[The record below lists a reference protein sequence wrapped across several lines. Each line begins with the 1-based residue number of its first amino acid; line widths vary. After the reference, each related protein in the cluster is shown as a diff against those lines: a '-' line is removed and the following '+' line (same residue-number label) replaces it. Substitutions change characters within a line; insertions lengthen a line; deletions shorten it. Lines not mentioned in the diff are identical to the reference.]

1 MDKKLLFLKYYDIT
15 VGLLSIENNIPKQ
28 LEILRPDLFFD
39 RHTKNILFGDELI
52 DWIKDRVRPNA
63 QVGLNKIL
71 KSLGIDD
78 SGSMWYWE
86 LFLKTKGMNVKDRL
100 WIAEN
105 EFDNSPWDLLL
116 TIDKDIPEV
125 DLYKNYLNINRS
137 YNNINLIGACEKSIV
152 RVNGNLAILKHS
164 LQHNTF
170 DGISEELCY
179 LIARNL
185 GINCAEAKYLGNGL
199 SLSFIDEN
207 IDLIHAEAFLETD
220 SRNIEVL
227 YKKLVLKDIDKRVR
241 IDFLRLFLFDI
252 LTRQMD
258 RNLTNFGF
266 YKINSYVKLYRLYDN
281 GLSLFSSVKF
291 NPKLR
296 YVSVYGDSEDI
307 LKYVVRQL
315 KNELVDKPFAGKI
328 NEEFLEDIFKPYAN
342 EIFEVRSTNYKDI
355 IKWIMEMYN
364 HIIEQFN

>member
-1 MDKKLLFLKYYDIT
+1 MKNSTLYLKYHDTT
-15 VGLLSIENNIPKQ
+15 VGILYIDNFLPIQ
-28 LEILRPDLFFD
+28 LEILIPNLFFD
-39 RHTKNILFGDELI
+39 RYRKNLLSGDELI
-52 DWIKDRVRPNA
+52 EWIKDRVRPNA
-63 QVGLNKIL
+63 QIGLNKIL
-71 KSLGIDD
+71 KSLEIDTTD
-78 SGSMWYWE
+78 SIWYWK

-100 WIAEN
+100 WISED
-105 EFDNSPWDLLL
+105 EFADSPWDLLL
-116 TIDKDIPEV
+116 TIDKEIPEV
-125 DLYKNYLNINRS
+125 DLYKKYLTINKS

-170 DGISEELCY
+170 DGIAEELSY

-207 IDLIHAEAFLETD
+207 IDLIHADAFLDTD

-227 YKKLVLKDIDKRVR
+227 FKKLVLKDIDKRVR
-241 IDFLRLFLFDI
+241 IDFLRMFLFDV

-291 NPKLR
+291 NPNLKYQTL
-296 YVSVYGDSEDI
+296 YGDSYEI
-307 LKYVVRQL
+307 INYIVRQL
-315 KNELVDKPFAGKI
+315 KNEFVDKPFAGNLNK
-328 NEEFLEDIFKPYAN
+328 EFLTDIFKPYEK
-342 EIFEVRSTNYKDI
+342 EIFEIKETNYKDI
-355 IKWIMEMYN
+355 INWIMDMYEY
-364 HIIEQFN
+364 ILKQF

>member
-1 MDKKLLFLKYYDIT
+1 MKEKILYLKYHDIT
-15 VGLLSIENNIPKQ
+15 VGLLTVESNIPKQ

-39 RHTKNILFGDELI
+39 KHIKNTIVGNELI
-52 DWIKDRVRPNA
+52 EWIKDRVRPNA

-71 KSLGIDD
+71 KSLNIDD

-100 WIAEN
+100 WISEN

-116 TIDKDIPEV
+116 TIDKEIPEV
-125 DLYKNYLNINRS
+125 DLYKKYLNINKS

-152 RVNGNLAILKHS
+152 RVNGNLAIIKHS
-164 LQHNTF
+164 LQHNTY
-170 DGISEELCY
+170 DGIAEELCY
-179 LIARNL
+179 LIARSL
-185 GINCAEAKYLGNGL
+185 GVNCAEAKYLGNGL

-207 IDLIHAEAFLETD
+207 IDLIHADAFLNTD
-220 SRNIEVL
+220 SRNIEVI
-227 YKKLVLKDIDKRVR
+227 YKNLVLKDIDKRVR
-241 IDFLRLFLFDI
+241 IDFLRMFLFDI

-291 NPKLR
+291 NNNLQ
-296 YVSVYGDSEDI
+296 YVTVYGNSEDI
-307 LKYVVRQL
+307 LKYIVRQL
-315 KNELVDKPFAGKI
+315 KSELVDKPFAGNLKK
-328 NEEFLEDIFKPYAN
+328 EFLEDIFRPYAK
-342 EIFEVRSTNYKDI
+342 EILEVKGTDYNDI
-355 IKWIMEMYN
+355 IQWIMSMYD
-364 HIIEQFN
+364 HIIDQF

>member
-227 YKKLVLKDIDKRVR
+227 YKKLVLKDIDK
-241 IDFLRLFLFDI
+241 I
-252 LTRQMD
+252 
-258 RNLTNFGF
+258 
-266 YKINSYVKLYRLYDN
+266 
-281 GLSLFSSVKF
+281 
-291 NPKLR
+291 
-296 YVSVYGDSEDI
+296 
-307 LKYVVRQL
+307 
-315 KNELVDKPFAGKI
+315 
-328 NEEFLEDIFKPYAN
+328 
-342 EIFEVRSTNYKDI
+342 I
-355 IKWIMEMYN
+355 IKT
-364 HIIEQFN
+364 

>member
-1 MDKKLLFLKYYDIT
+1 MEEILFLKYHDIT
-15 VGLLSIENNIPKQ
+15 VGLLTVIDNIPKQ
-28 LEILRPDLFFD
+28 LEILRSDLFFD
-39 RHTKNILFGDELI
+39 RHKKNILFGDELI
-52 DWIKDRVRPNA
+52 EWIKDRVRPNA
-63 QVGLNKIL
+63 QIGLNKIL
-71 KSLGIDD
+71 KSFGIDD
-78 SGSMWYWE
+78 SGSMWYWD
-86 LFLKTKGMNVKDRL
+86 LFLKTRGMNVKDRL
-100 WIAEN
+100 WISKD

-125 DLYKNYLNINRS
+125 DLYKKYLNVNKS
-137 YNNINLIGACEKSIV
+137 YYNINLIGACEKSIV

-170 DGISEELCY
+170 DGIAEELCY
-179 LIARNL
+179 LIARSL

-207 IDLIHAEAFLETD
+207 IDLIHAEAFLDTDTRNVET
-220 SRNIEVL
+220 L

-291 NPKLR
+291 NSKLE
-296 YVSVYGDSEDI
+296 YSSVYGNSEDI
-307 LKYVVRQL
+307 LRYVVRQL
-315 KNELVDKPFAGKI
+315 KNELVDKPFAGHLSI
-328 NEEFLEDIFKPYAN
+328 EFLDDIFKQYAN
-342 EIFEVRSTNYKDI
+342 EIMQVKGTDYKDI
-355 IKWIMEMYN
+355 VKWIMNMHD
-364 HIIEQFN
+364 HILEKF

>member
-1 MDKKLLFLKYYDIT
+1 MLFLKYHDIT
-15 VGLLSIENNIPKQ
+15 VGLLTVVNNIPKQ
-28 LEILRPDLFFD
+28 LEILRSDLFFD
-39 RHTKNILFGDELI
+39 RHTKNVLFGDDLI
-52 DWIKDRVRPNA
+52 EWIKDRVRPNA

-78 SGSMWYWE
+78 SGSMWYWD

-100 WIAEN
+100 WVSEN

-116 TIDKDIPEV
+116 TIDKNIPEV
-125 DLYKNYLNINRS
+125 DLYKKYLNVNKS
-137 YNNINLIGACEKSIV
+137 YYNINIIGACEKSIV
-152 RVNGNLAILKHS
+152 RMNGNLAILKHS

-170 DGISEELCY
+170 DGIAEELCY

-185 GINCAEAKYLGNGL
+185 GVNCAEAKYLGNGL

-207 IDLIHAEAFLETD
+207 IDLIHAEAFLDTN

-227 YKKLVLKDIDKRVR
+227 YKKLVVTDIDKRVR

-281 GLSLFSSVKF
+281 GLSLFSSVRF
-291 NPKLR
+291 NPSLE
-296 YVSVYGDSEDI
+296 YSSIYGNSEDV

-315 KNELVDKPFAGKI
+315 KNELVDKPFAGKLKK
-328 NEEFLEDIFKPYAN
+328 EFLEDIFKPYAD
-342 EIFEVRSTNYKDI
+342 EILEVKGTHYKDI
-355 IKWIMEMYN
+355 IKWIMDMYN
-364 HIIEQFN
+364 HIVEKF

>member
-1 MDKKLLFLKYYDIT
+1 MSEKILFLKYHDIT
-15 VGLLSIENNIPKQ
+15 VGLLNVENNIPKQ

-39 RHTKNILFGDELI
+39 KYTKNILFGDELI
-52 DWIKDRVRPNA
+52 EWIKERVRPNA

-71 KSLGIDD
+71 KSLNIDD
-78 SGSMWYWE
+78 SDSMWYWE

-100 WIAEN
+100 WVTEN
-105 EFDNSPWDLLL
+105 EFYDSPWDLLL
-116 TIDKDIPEV
+116 TIDKEIPEV
-125 DLYKNYLNINRS
+125 DLYKKYLTINKS

-152 RVNGNLAILKHS
+152 RLNGNLAILKHS

-185 GINCAEAKYLGNGL
+185 GVNCAEAKYLGNGL

-207 IDLIHAEAFLETD
+207 IDLIHADAFLNTD
-220 SRNIEVL
+220 SRNIEVI
-227 YKKLVLKDIDKRVR
+227 YKKLVMKDIDKRVR
-241 IDFLRLFLFDI
+241 IDFLRMFLFDI

-291 NPKLR
+291 NPSLE
-296 YVSVYGDSEDI
+296 YQTVYGDSEKI
-307 LKYVVRQL
+307 LNYVIRQL
-315 KNELVDKPFAGKI
+315 KNELVDRPFAGTLK
-328 NEEFLEDIFKPYAN
+328 EEFLEDIFKPYGK
-342 EIFEVRSTNYKDI
+342 EILEVKGTNYKDI
-355 IKWIMEMYN
+355 ISWLMNMYN
-364 HIIEQFN
+364 HILEKF

>member
-1 MDKKLLFLKYYDIT
+1 MKENILFLKYYDIT
-15 VGLLSIENNIPKQ
+15 VGLLSLENNIPKQ

-39 RHTKNILFGDELI
+39 RYKKNILFGDELI

-63 QVGLNKIL
+63 QIGLNRIL

-100 WIAEN
+100 WISEN

-125 DLYKNYLNINRS
+125 DLYKKYLIVNKS
-137 YNNINLIGACEKSIV
+137 YYNINLIGACEKSIV

-170 DGISEELCY
+170 DGIAEELCY
-179 LIARNL
+179 LIARTL

-207 IDLIHAEAFLETD
+207 IDLIHAEAFLDTD

-227 YKKLVLKDIDKRVR
+227 YKKLVFKDIDKRVR
-241 IDFLRLFLFDI
+241 IDFLRMFLFDI

-281 GLSLFSSVKF
+281 GLSLFSSVRF
-291 NPKLR
+291 NPNLV
-296 YVSVYGDSEDI
+296 YSSVYGNSEDV
-307 LKYVVRQL
+307 LKYIVRQL
-315 KNELVDKPFAGKI
+315 KNELVDKPFAGKLTV
-328 NEEFLEDIFKPYAN
+328 EFLEDIFKPYAN
-342 EIFEVRSTNYKDI
+342 EILEVKGTDYRDI
-355 IKWIMEMYN
+355 IKWIMDMYN
-364 HIIEQFN
+364 HILKEF